1 MNKLNAFLPE
11 LWSVY
16 VELAPYLFIGLAFVG
31 ILHLLIK
38 DDWIGKQLGSNKFSA
53 VLKAALVGV
62 PMPLCSCGVIP
73 TALHINKKGASQ
85 GATVSF
91 LISTPQTGIDSITPT
106 IGMLGPVFGIFRPIW
121 AFISGITG
129 GVATN
134 IFVKKQEINHEKP
147 VVTSCCSS
155 GSCSVDAKP
164 NKKSFGELIRYAFI
178 EFLDDISPQLVVG
191 ILLAALI
198 ALFVPEG
205 FFESYG
211 KGFTGML
218 LIILFGLPLYVC
230 ATGSIPIAI
239 SLMMKGF
246 SPGAAFVF
254 LTVGPATNIATIS
267 MVMKA
272 LGLKIMLIYLSTI
285 TITALIGGFVLN
297 KLLDFLQVDMNLMLM
312 GHHEGNTATWK
323 YVLTGLFS
331 IALLFSLYR
340 RLKGMIKRESHSHDN
355 HEAIPHN
362 HSENSDKENELTIGV
377 DGMTC
382 SHCVRHVKES
392 IEEVEGVINAKV
404 SLTEKVAIVRGNFD
418 KHKVEEAIEN
428 AGYKVK

>member
-1 MNKLNAFLPE
+1 MSKFNAFFPE

-16 VELAPYLFIGLAFVG
+16 LDLAPYLFIGLAFVG
-31 ILHLLIK
+31 ILHLIIK
-38 DDWIGKQLGSNKFSA
+38 DDWIGKQLGNNKLSA

-121 AFISGITG
+121 AFISGIVG
-129 GVATN
+129 GIATN
-134 IFVKKQEINHEKP
+134 IFVKQQQVKAHEP
-147 VVTSCCSS
+147 VTTSCCSS
-155 GSCSVDAKP
+155 GSCSTDAK
-164 NKKSFGELIRYAFI
+164 NDKKSFKELIRYAFV

-191 ILLAALI
+191 IILAALI
-198 ALFVPEG
+198 ALFVPAD
-205 FFESYG
+205 FFETYG
-211 KGFTGML
+211 KGFTGMF

-272 LGLKIMLIYLSTI
+272 LGVKIMIIYLTSI
-285 TITALIGGFVLN
+285 TVTALIGGFVLN
-297 KLLDFLQVDMNLMLM
+297 RVLEIINVDMNLMLM
-312 GHHEGNTATWK
+312 EHHMGEVAIWK
-323 YVLTGLFS
+323 YVLTGIFS
-331 IALLFSLYR
+331 IALLFSLFR
-340 RLKGMIKRESHSHDN
+340 RMRWIKKGKSVQKAEGKA
-355 HEAIPHN
+355 E
-362 HSENSDKENELTIGV
+362 ETTTTINV

-382 SHCVRHVKES
+382 SHCVKHVKDS
-392 IEEVEGVINAKV
+392 IEEIEGVLNADVRLAEKIAVVKGKFDRSKV
-404 SLTEKVAIVRGNFD
+404 EAAIV
-418 KHKVEEAIEN
+418 N